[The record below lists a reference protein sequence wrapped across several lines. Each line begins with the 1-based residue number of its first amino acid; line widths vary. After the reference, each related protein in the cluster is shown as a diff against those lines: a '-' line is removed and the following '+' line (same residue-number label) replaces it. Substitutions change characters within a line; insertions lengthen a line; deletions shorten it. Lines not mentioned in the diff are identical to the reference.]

1 LKLEGK
7 VAVVTGA
14 SRGIGRSIAVHF
26 AAEGAKLAISGRDPL
41 RLGELRDELRAK
53 GNEVLSILG
62 DASSERDVVKLIEST
77 VEAFGRIDILVNNAG
92 FGIFKPVIEMKTEEF
107 DSLFSVNMRGAFI
120 ATREALRHMIAQ
132 NDGVIINIASLAGKN
147 AIENGAAYAA
157 TKWAMIGFAKSVML
171 EVRKHNIRIVTIC
184 PGSVDTDFGF
194 SNRSNR
200 DRILKP
206 KDVAEAAVL
215 AASLPAT
222 AMMSEIDLRPTNP
235 KG

>member
-1 LKLEGK
+1 MKLTDK
-7 VAVVTGA
+7 VALVTGA
-14 SRGIGRSIAVHF
+14 SRGIGRAIALHF
-26 AAEGAKLAISGRDPL
+26 AAEGARLAISGRDPD
-41 RLGELRDELRAK
+41 RLGELRDELRTR
-53 GNEVLSILG
+53 GNEVISILG
-62 DASSERDVVKLIEST
+62 DISSEPDVVKLVQST
-77 VEAFGRIDILVNNAG
+77 AEAFGRIDILVNNAG
-92 FGIFKPVIEMKTEEF
+92 FGIFKPVVEMKTEEF

-132 NDGVIINIASLAGKN
+132 NDGVIVNIASLAGKN

-171 EVRKHNIRIVTIC
+171 EVRKHNIRVVTIC
-184 PGSVDTDFGF
+184 PGSVDTEFGF

>member
-1 LKLEGK
+1 MKLEGK

-200 DRILKP
+200 AWYVSQIRGMTRINLC
-206 KDVAEAAVL
+206 
-215 AASLPAT
+215 
-222 AMMSEIDLRPTNP
+222 
-235 KG
+235 

>member
-1 LKLEGK
+1 MKLKDK

-14 SRGIGRSIAVHF
+14 SRGIGRAIALHF
-26 AAEGAKLAISGRDPL
+26 AAEGAKLAISGRDPD

-53 GNEVLSILG
+53 GNEVVSILG
-62 DASSERDVVKLIEST
+62 DVSSEPDVVKLIGST
-77 VEAFGRIDILVNNAG
+77 VEAFGKIDILVNNAG
-92 FGIFKPVIEMKTEEF
+92 FGIFKPVVEMKTEEF

-132 NDGVIINIASLAGKN
+132 KDGVIINIASLAGKN
-147 AIENGAAYAA
+147 AVENGAAYAA

-171 EVRKHNIRIVTIC
+171 EVRKHNIRVVTIC

-200 DRILKP
+200 DWILKP

-215 AASLPAT
+215 AASLPAN